1 MSSLKKIKRG
11 VLKER
16 LDKTIGYFAILLG
29 TPNILCDEDACVI
42 GFKKENLK
50 RYITTLGTRSTD
62 EYIIK
67 KTTFGEI
74 YKGMKMGGVYALD
87 EESYKVFLPLAKSKG
102 MNLAEFKVEG
112 DDQPPSPD
120 AVRLMKIA
128 WFPAQP
134 EE

>member
-16 LDKTIGYFAILLG
+16 SNKAIGYFAILRG

-62 EYIIK
+62 DYIIK

-74 YKGMKMGGVYALD
+74 YKGM
-87 EESYKVFLPLAKSKG
+87 
-102 MNLAEFKVEG
+102 NLAEFKIEV
-112 DDQPPSPD
+112 DDQPPSPE

-128 WFPAQP
+128 WYPARQ